1 MDSVISVFH
10 SDPTKLRLHTTRSWD
25 FINLLEGIGNSSSSN
40 AEELLRKANY
50 GKDIVVGVLDTGNLN
65 RKIIGAHYYLKGYE
79 AYFGRLNTSLDF
91 RSPRDKRSHGT
102 HTSSTIGGRRVSNV
116 YALGG
121 FASGTAT
128 GGAPLVRLAM
138 YKVCWPVPG
147 YSLAE
152 GNACLNDD
160 ILAAFDDA
168 IKDGVRVI
176 SVSMGS

>member
-1 MDSVISVFH
+1 MDGVISAFH
-10 SDPTKLRLHTTRSWD
+10 TEPTKLRLHTTRSWD

-40 AEELLRKANY
+40 AEELLHNANY
-50 GKDIVVGVLDTGNLN
+50 GKDIVVGVLDTG
-65 RKIIGAHYYLKGYE
+65 
-79 AYFGRLNTSLDF
+79 
-91 RSPRDKRSHGT
+91 
-102 HTSSTIGGRRVSNV
+102 
-116 YALGG
+116 G

-128 GGAPLVRLAM
+128 ESVPLVRLAM
-138 YKVCWPVPG
+138 YNVCWPVPG

-176 SVSMGS
+176 SVSIGPSTSRQYKEDGIAIGETRYCSSMQCRQFGPFLVFRQ